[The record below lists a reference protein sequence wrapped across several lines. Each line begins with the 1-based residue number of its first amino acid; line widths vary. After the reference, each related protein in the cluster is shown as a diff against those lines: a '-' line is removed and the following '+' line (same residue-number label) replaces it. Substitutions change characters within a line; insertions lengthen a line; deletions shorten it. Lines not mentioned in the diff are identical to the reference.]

1 MEQKIDYN
9 DNIFLLSLK
18 LKLIEDSLKL
28 NIDISFFLAN
38 IKNEIT
44 FISKGIEKYFKTL
57 NKNTILL
64 NRADCLKNLKRLVRN
79 FINLI
84 LHLTD
89 HKNQYLEYFDDV
101 HEKYNEFIN
110 IFNDIED
117 QMVSIVTNY
126 SIKTQD
132 EKLIISENEYKVLFS
147 NEEEH

>member
-28 NIDISFFLAN
+28 NIDTSFYLEN

-44 FISKGIEKYFKTL
+44 FISKGIEKYFKAL
-57 NKNTILL
+57 NKNAILL
-64 NRADCLKNLKRLVRN
+64 NRADCLKNLKRLDRN

-84 LHLTD
+84 LQLTD
-89 HKNQYLEYFDDV
+89 NKNQYYKYFDDV

-117 QMVSIVTNY
+117 QIGGIITDY
-126 SIKTQD
+126 SIQTQD

-147 NEEEH
+147 DEEKH